1 MKFVF
6 INLRRLYI
14 TPFLLYETV
23 KHISYMNVNENN
35 GSGFQRFEPSESEN
49 VNTLKNSGHT

>member
-6 INLRRLYI
+6 INLFIKL
-14 TPFLLYETV
+14 FLSYETV
-23 KHISYMNVNENN
+23 KHISYMKVNGNKGN
-35 GSGFQRFEPSESEN
+35 DFQHLEPAESKN